1 MYLIVDRTVILG
13 HYSSFS
19 LVEDIIATPSSQ
31 IIKISDIN
39 YFNEIYYYHYYE
51 SLKYLKLIINKLFC
65 SSRFSVSQRVLL
77 VSPQL
82 VNPSVLLAETEG
94 QQESINMREL
104 PGSHFQPKG
113 CVILIFSLS
122 LNNYSNKNL

>member
-39 YFNEIYYYHYYE
+39 YFNEIYYYH
-51 SLKYLKLIINKLFC
+51 LMIIIDFIK
-65 SSRFSVSQRVLL
+65 V
-77 VSPQL
+77 
-82 VNPSVLLAETEG
+82 
-94 QQESINMREL
+94 INNIM
-104 PGSHFQPKG
+104 KA
-113 CVILIFSLS
+113 
-122 LNNYSNKNL
+122 